1 MPRKLPKG
9 VTHDRDRHGNVR
21 LYFRTHGRSKVR
33 LRERPGTKEFEAEVA
48 CARLNVPYSPL
59 KTGATVD
66 RPEAV
71 SQRSFRW
78 LCQEYKRRVR
88 LSPKILARRSSVLDE
103 ICNSEHKSGNKRGAL
118 PFDLLERKH
127 VLEIRDDLR
136 STPGAQNEVVKV
148 VSAMYGWAIENDI
161 LRSNPALG
169 IKRLK
174 SGDGFHTWSVEE
186 VRQFEARHPI
196 GSKARLA
203 LHLGLFTGLRRQD
216 LAILGRQ
223 HVKNGWLHIR
233 PQKTSQSS
241 GVEVELPILPQLRAT
256 IDASACGDLTFLT
269 SEWGKPFTVNS
280 LGNKMRD
287 WCDQAELPHCTL
299 HGLRKAGATIAAE
312 NGATDEQLMAIFGWT
327 TKQQTTHY
335 TKKAQRRRM
344 AEHAAHLLVIPE
356 QNQDKIVPP
365 KKGRTT
371 GGTKIGKS
379 PDNSTPT

>member
-9 VTHDRDRHGNVR
+9 VSPDRDRHGNVR
-21 LYFRTHGRSKVR
+21 LYFRALGRSKVR
-33 LRERPGTKEFEAEVA
+33 LREKPGTKEFEAEVA
-48 CARLNVPYSPL
+48 CARLNVPYAPQKLSG
-59 KTGATVD
+59 TAD
-66 RPEAV
+66 RNEPV

-103 ICNSEHKSGNKRGAL
+103 ICNSEHKSGSKRGTL

-148 VSAMYGWAIENDI
+148 ISAMYGWAIENEI
-161 LRSNPALG
+161 VRSNPALG

-174 SGDGFHTWSVEE
+174 SGDGFHTWSVAE
-186 VRQFEARHPI
+186 VRQFEARHPP

-223 HVKNGWLHIR
+223 HVRNGWLHIR
-233 PQKTSQSS
+233 PQKTSNSS

-335 TKKAQRRRM
+335 TRKAQRRRM
-344 AEHAAHLLVIPE
+344 AGQAAHLLAIPE
-356 QNQDKIVPP
+356 QNQDGIVPP
-365 KKGRTT
+365 KRSTT
-371 GGTKIGKS
+371 KSGTKIRKSSGKS
-379 PDNSTPT
+379 TPV

>member
-9 VTHDRDRHGNVR
+9 VSHDRDRHGNVR

-33 LRERPGTKEFEAEVA
+33 LRERPGTTEFEAEVA

-66 RPEAV
+66 RHETV

-118 PFDLLERKH
+118 PFDLLERRH

-148 VSAMYGWAIENDI
+148 ISAMYGWAIENDI

-186 VRQFEARHPI
+186 VRKFEARHPT

-223 HVKNGWLHIR
+223 HVRNGWLHIR

-299 HGLRKAGATIAAE
+299 HGLRKAGATMAAE

-365 KKGRTT
+365 KKARTT
-371 GGTKIGKS
+371 GGTKIRKS
-379 PDNSTPT
+379 PDDSTPA

>member
-9 VTHDRDRHGNVR
+9 VSPDRDRHGNVR
-21 LYFRTHGRSKVR
+21 LYFRAPGQSKVR
-33 LRERPGTKEFEAEVA
+33 LRERPGTQEFETEVA

-59 KTGATVD
+59 KTIGVAD
-66 RPEAV
+66 WQEPV
-71 SQRSFRW
+71 SLRSFRW

-88 LSPKILARRSSVLDE
+88 LSPKILTRRSSVLDE
-103 ICNSEHKSGNKRGAL
+103 ICDSLHKGGSKRGAL

-148 VSAMYGWAIENDI
+148 ISAMYGWAVEND
-161 LRSNPALG
+161 LVKTNPALG
-169 IKRLK
+169 VKRLR
-174 SGDGFHTWSVEE
+174 SGDGFHTWSRGE
-186 VRQFEARHPI
+186 VRQFEARHPL

-223 HVKNGWLHIR
+223 HVTNGWLHIR
-233 PQKTSQSS
+233 PQKTSKSS
-241 GVEVELPILPQLRAT
+241 GVEVELPLLPELRAT
-256 IDASACGDLTFLT
+256 IDATACGDLTFLV
-269 SEWGKPFTVNS
+269 SEWGTPFTVNS

-335 TKKAQRRRM
+335 TRKAQRRRM

-365 KKGRTT
+365 KKSMTK
-371 GGTKIGKS
+371 GGTKIGKKLG
-379 PDNSTPT
+379 DSTPE